1 MSGREA
7 MICRGDEVERP
18 IAEQKLWIAV
28 LAQAVEDW
36 QGHRLRSKRE
46 AEQFLLKDEKD
57 FPIVCSRAGLDPDS
71 FRAQLL
77 RLRGPQNG
85 DHVALAA

>member
-7 MICRGDEVERP
+7 MVCRGSEVEGP
-18 IAEQKLWIAV
+18 IAEQELWVAV

-36 QGHRLRSKRE
+36 QGDRLRFKRE

-57 FPIVCSRAGLDPDS
+57 FPIVCSRAGLDPGS
-71 FRAQLL
+71 FRVQLL
-77 RLRGPQNG
+77 RLRGSQKA
-85 DHVALAA
+85 DRVALAA